1 MSGAYEPATA
11 AEHILQRVG
20 RPYAI
25 EAVRMLE
32 SGEAG
37 VLEIDAALEAAGYP
51 LGPLRRLDEVGLD
64 VDLALDRTLS
74 RMYPSGGRF
83 APPGLQVRL
92 VEEGRCGRAAGRG
105 FYRYL
110 DTEAVPDVAVTAP
123 AGVGPDAP
131 LPTPSALSPG
141 AIVERLELAMVN
153 EAYRVVEDG
162 AGTPPLIDSVMR
174 AAGHPLGPFE
184 MVDRAGLRHI
194 VDRLRALET
203 LTEGRS
209 GDQYRVATLLW
220 QMATV

>member
-1 MSGAYEPATA
+1 MSGALETPAG
-11 AEHILQRVG
+11 AELVLQRVG

-25 EAVRMLE
+25 EAVRLLE
-32 SGEAG
+32 AGEAG
-37 VLEIDAALEAAGYP
+37 VLDIDAALEAAGYP

-64 VDLALDRTLS
+64 VDLALDRSLS
-74 RMYPSGGRF
+74 QLHPYGGRF
-83 APPGLQVRL
+83 APPRLQLRL

-110 DTEAVPDVAVTAP
+110 EAGAMPDVAILPP
-123 AGVGPDAP
+123 AGVSPDAP
-131 LPTPSALSPG
+131 QAAASVLSPE

-194 VDRLRALET
+194 VDRLRAIET
-203 LTEGRS
+203 LTESRS

>member
-1 MSGAYEPATA
+1 MSGAREPATA
-11 AEHILQRVG
+11 AELILQRVG

-25 EAVRMLE
+25 EAVRLLE
-32 SGEAG
+32 AGEAG
-37 VLEIDAALEAAGYP
+37 VLDIDIALEAAGYP
-51 LGPLRRLDEVGLD
+51 LGPLRRLDEIGLD
-64 VDLALDRTLS
+64 ADLALDRTLS
-74 RMYPSGGRF
+74 RMYPPGDRF

-110 DTEAVPDVAVTAP
+110 DTEAIPDVAIPAP
-123 AGVGPDAP
+123 AGVNPAAP
-131 LPTPSALSPG
+131 LPASAVLSPG

-153 EAYRVVEDG
+153 EAYRVVEDEVG
-162 AGTPPLIDSVMR
+162 SPPLIDSVMR

-184 MVDRAGLRHI
+184 MVDRAGLRHV
-194 VDRLRALET
+194 VDRLRAIESLV
-203 LTEGRS
+203 EGRS